1 MRNNQFDIIHD
12 EEILQEGD
20 VIFGVSTKDYVPTL
34 EMSVGPVELGMK
46 REVDGSL
53 AMFEVLVTN
62 RKIAGRTI
70 EQIGIYRRYEANITR
85 IFRAGVE
92 ILPTLNTTIEMG
104 DTVRVV
110 GKKTLLPEIQKEIGN
125 SLQQLAVPNAV
136 AIFLGIFM
144 GILLGS
150 IPIAIPGLPASAKLG
165 LAGGP
170 LIVALLL
177 GHKGRLFNIDF
188 YMAPGANAIFKELGI
203 ILFLGSVGLSSGTNF
218 VETFSNGGYTW
229 MLYGM
234 AITFI
239 PAIIVAVTARL
250 MKFNY
255 LKICGF
261 LSGVTTNPP
270 ALEYANSIAPVQAQ
284 STAYATVYPLSMFLR
299 ILTAQILILIL

>member
-1 MRNNQFDIIHD
+1 LRDYKFDIIHD

-20 VIFGVSTKDYVPTL
+20 VIFGVSTKDYVSTL

-70 EQIGIYRRYEANITR
+70 EQIGIYRRYDANITR

-165 LAGGP
+165 
-170 LIVALLL
+170 
-177 GHKGRLFNIDF
+177 
-188 YMAPGANAIFKELGI
+188 
-203 ILFLGSVGLSSGTNF
+203 
-218 VETFSNGGYTW
+218 
-229 MLYGM
+229 
-234 AITFI
+234 
-239 PAIIVAVTARL
+239 
-250 MKFNY
+250 
-255 LKICGF
+255 
-261 LSGVTTNPP
+261 
-270 ALEYANSIAPVQAQ
+270 
-284 STAYATVYPLSMFLR
+284 
-299 ILTAQILILIL
+299 